1 MKDVSQAAAGDDLMS
16 VSGLAPALVARGL
29 RIATKLPQHNI
40 ATVIT
45 NLPVPLYALGRRM
58 LGVYPYVPFSGH
70 MRIGVAVIS
79 YLGVLHFGFTGD
91 QDSTADL
98 DVLRRGVDDGLT
110 ELLEAV
116 PS

>member
-1 MKDVSQAAAGDDLMS
+1 M
-16 VSGLAPALVARGL
+16 APALVAPAL
-29 RIATKLPQHNI
+29 RIATKLPQHGI

-45 NLPVPLYALGRRM
+45 NLPGPSVPLYALGRRM
-58 LGVYPYVPFSGH
+58 LHMYPYLPLGGR
-70 MRIGVAVIS
+70 MRIGVAVMS